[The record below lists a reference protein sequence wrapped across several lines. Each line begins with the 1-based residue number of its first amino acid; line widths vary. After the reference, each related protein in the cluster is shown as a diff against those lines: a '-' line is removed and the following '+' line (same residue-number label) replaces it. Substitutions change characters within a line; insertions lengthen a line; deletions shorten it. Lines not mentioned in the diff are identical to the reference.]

1 MNGSGGAIKY
11 AQSRRCGQC
20 RRQVQRR
27 QDKHRSKHWKEGLEE
42 NEANISG
49 GALLCAH
56 NRGLIVGRVTRQSKR
71 PQLCGSLV
79 HGALVREVFRHRQ
92 LAVAQPFF
100 LLLQGG

>member
-11 AQSRRCGQC
+11 AQSRRCQC
-20 RRQVQRR
+20 WQQVQRR
-27 QDKHRSKHWKEGLEE
+27 QDQNRSKHRKEGLEE

-56 NRGLIVGRVTRQSKR
+56 DRGLIVGRVARQSKR
-71 PQLCGSLV
+71 PQPCGSLV
-79 HGALVREVFRHRQ
+79 HGALVREVFQHRQ
-92 LAVAQPFF
+92 LAVAQPLF